1 MFVYKCNGVLMS
13 SQSLMYVS
21 KSVCVPVC
29 VPVYCFVYN
38 CVCACMEYL
47 VFRNL
52 ETSLSCSH
60 NICSTVHVQS
70 SSVCVCVCARV
81 CACRGSALSN
91 ISILYFADVSF
102 SLIVRCV

>member
-1 MFVYKCNGVLMS
+1 MS
-13 SQSLMYVS
+13 VNL
-21 KSVCVPVC
+21 SVCLC

-38 CVCACMEYL
+38 CVCCVCACMEYL

-60 NICSTVHVQS
+60 NIHICSTVHVQS
-70 SSVCVCVCARV
+70 SSVCVCVCARACARV

-91 ISILYFADVSF
+91 IYFADVSF
-102 SLIVRCV
+102 SLIVRCVNVCKHM